1 MKEVLS
7 KDERYQKFHNIGKT
21 FMLKYN
27 ETVNRIKALVPKEKQ
42 ALRESFQKTINAHKS
57 DVSKLSKKCSAERD
71 KRIKKK

>member
-1 MKEVLS
+1 
-7 KDERYQKFHNIGKT
+7 
-21 FMLKYN
+21 MLKYN

-57 DVSKLSKKCSAERD
+57 DASKLSKKCSAERD